1 MKFKKQ
7 ILSEEIGLPKSN
19 RKTYTKNKKQ
29 KMVVSEQQLQRLI
42 SKITNKSQLNEQPGC
57 PGGKSIHYDPCPDST
72 GFANPFPC
80 AKVNNQ
86 TPHNSMVGWKVGID
100 EMGFCGTITKISNPG
115 GGVSSSP
122 TPLKRGTSCDNC
134 TNYTGRNK
142 FKGGDRDRYTQDE
155 RPRPTAL
162 AEQFGEGWTCTPIGC
177 QSVTIT
183 SLSQIQQGMFTSLNA
198 CVSSGCG
205 TIGTPAQPTGEV
217 GLADDNASLTP
228 ANPQTTN
235 TSPVNKRKKCC
246 KCGPNPQYSIGTDET
261 CPKSCPQVKCGTPPT
276 NSVGLTENR
285 ILKTTNPI
293 TESDIKDMKKWF
305 NRVNKSGRGYNPS
318 VI

>member
-42 SKITNKSQLNEQPGC
+42 SKITNKSQ
-57 PGGKSIHYDPCPDST
+57 
-72 GFANPFPC
+72 
-80 AKVNNQ
+80 
-86 TPHNSMVGWKVGID
+86 
-100 EMGFCGTITKISNPG
+100 
-115 GGVSSSP
+115 
-122 TPLKRGTSCDNC
+122 
-134 TNYTGRNK
+134 
-142 FKGGDRDRYTQDE
+142 

-285 ILKTTNPI
+285 TLKTTNPI

>member
-42 SKITNKSQLNEQPGC
+42 SKITNKSQLNEQPNC
-57 PGGKSIHYDPCPDST
+57 PGGKSIHYDPCPGST

-86 TPHNSMVGWKVGID
+86 TPHNGMIGWKVGID
-100 EMGFCGTITKISNPG
+100 EMGFCGTITKISGPG
-115 GGVSSSP
+115 GGLSSSP

-134 TNYTGRNK
+134 TKYTGRNK

-162 AEQFGEGWTCTPIGC
+162 AEQVYGNFYMCTPNGC
-177 QSVTIT
+177 NSVTIT
-183 SLSQIQQGMFTSLNA
+183 SVSQVQPGMYPTLAA
-198 CVSSGCG
+198 CQEVCG
-205 TIGTPAQPTGEV
+205 PIGTPAPPTG
-217 GLADDNASLTP
+217 GLADNASLTP
-228 ANPQTTN
+228 ANPQTTT

-246 KCGPNPQYSIGTDET
+246 ECGDNAPYSIQSDQS
-261 CPKSCPQVKCGTPPT
+261 CPKSCPEVPCGTPPT
-276 NSVGLTENR
+276 QGPVTTESR